1 MSANDIA
8 LDFLQQKEEY
18 RKEFAMLENNPK
30 GKENA
35 KYN

>member
-1 MSANDIA
+1 MSKDNID
-8 LDFLQQKEEY
+8 LEFLQKKDEY